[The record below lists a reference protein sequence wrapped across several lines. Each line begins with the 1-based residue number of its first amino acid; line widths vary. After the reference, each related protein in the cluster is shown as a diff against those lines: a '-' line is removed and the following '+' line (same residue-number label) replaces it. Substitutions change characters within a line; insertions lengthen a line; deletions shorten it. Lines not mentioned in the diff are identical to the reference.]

1 IVYSE
6 RLVGKK
12 VWEVLPPELASRR
25 MEAVQRALET
35 GELQSYEY
43 AFESELGDLR
53 QFEARITPSGPD
65 EALVMVRDVT
75 ARREAETHALNL
87 TLERERMELLRRFVG
102 DHTHDL
108 MTPLTIIKT
117 SLYLLNRAN
126 SAQRRAEHIA
136 KLQAQVDNLENMI
149 RNMLMILR
157 LDKPIE
163 DEFEFVMQDLNALVA
178 RLVADYQPVAV
189 SRGLILQQ
197 EMQPSLPLV
206 AFDSEKIERALSN
219 LIDNALK
226 YTDSGG
232 TVIVSTSAAPG
243 GICLSVRDTGK
254 GIPGTDLPHVFDR
267 FFRSDQS
274 QTAIGGSGIGL
285 AIV

>member
-1 IVYSE
+1 LLQAITDFMARIHRDGTYLEAIHGVGFTNIVYSE

-87 TLERERMELLRRFVG
+87 TLERERMELLRRLVG

-178 RLVADYQPVAV
+178 RLVGDYQ
-189 SRGLILQQ
+189 
-197 EMQPSLPLV
+197 
-206 AFDSEKIERALSN
+206 
-219 LIDNALK
+219 
-226 YTDSGG
+226 
-232 TVIVSTSAAPG
+232 
-243 GICLSVRDTGK
+243 
-254 GIPGTDLPHVFDR
+254 
-267 FFRSDQS
+267 
-274 QTAIGGSGIGL
+274 
-285 AIV
+285 